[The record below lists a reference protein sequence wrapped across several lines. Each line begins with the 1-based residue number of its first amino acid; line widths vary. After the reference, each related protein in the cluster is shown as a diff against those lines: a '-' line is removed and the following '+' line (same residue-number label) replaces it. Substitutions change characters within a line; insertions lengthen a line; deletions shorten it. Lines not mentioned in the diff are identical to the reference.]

1 MKYTSGIG
9 QYCMRIADWLLDNDE
24 ALTVMDFYADPT
36 NEPFTYS
43 LSEVLAFDAP
53 EIYNVLSERILSLGL
68 QGRVNSQL
76 AKLYLAKRFEQTDT
90 VQADDIT
97 EIRFK
102 FG

>member
-9 QYCMRIADWLLDNDE
+9 QYCVRIADWLMDNEE

-43 LSEVLAFDAP
+43 LSEVLAFNSP

-76 AKLYLAKRFEQTDT
+76 AKLYLAKRFEPNEA
-90 VQADDIT
+90 VVDDIE

>member
-1 MKYTSGIG
+1 MNHTSGIG
-9 QYCMRIADWLLDNDE
+9 QYCMRIADWLLDNEE

-43 LSEVLAFDAP
+43 LREVLAFDSP

-76 AKLYLAKRFEQTDT
+76 AKLYLAKRFEPNEA
-90 VQADDIT
+90 VVDDIE

>member
-1 MKYTSGIG
+1 MNYTSGIG
-9 QYCMRIADWLLDNDE
+9 QYCVRIADWLMDNEE

-36 NEPFTYS
+36 NKPFTYS
-43 LSEVLAFDAP
+43 LSEVLAFNSP

-76 AKLYLAKRFEQTDT
+76 AKLYLAKRFEPTEHI
-90 VQADDIT
+90 VEDIE